1 MWRPS
6 RAILEG
12 YPEFLQAPLEM
23 ALIDAVKKAKRNGH
37 LVVAEGD
44 TSQWN
49 SSWPLLQEVRSA
61 RTGLI
66 LQPDSMDGELILRTP
81 TPKVRRGEM
90 PVGRG
95 YWVSAGRAVKV
106 QVPLME

>member
-1 MWRPS
+1 
-6 RAILEG
+6 
-12 YPEFLQAPLEM
+12 M

-95 YWVSAGRAVKV
+95 YWVSAGLPSKSRSRSWSERSRRSTVTGTEPV
-106 QVPLME
+106 L